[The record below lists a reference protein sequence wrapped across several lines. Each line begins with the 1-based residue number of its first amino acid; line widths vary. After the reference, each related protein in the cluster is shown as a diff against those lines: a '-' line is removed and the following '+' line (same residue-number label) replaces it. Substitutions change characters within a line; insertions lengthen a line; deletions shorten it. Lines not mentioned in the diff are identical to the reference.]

1 MTDWEIVLSEWPRF
15 ASGFGTTLALFLIS
29 TLGAFLIGMIFVN
42 ILYGR
47 NRIARKAVGIYID
60 GMRMLP
66 FLIFVY
72 LLYYGLPSVGI
83 SMSAW
88 TAGIVGLTLY
98 HCAYVAEILRGAW
111 SQLPAGQAEAARAQ
125 GHHGYRM
132 FGRIILPQLVLNS
145 APILGNQLIYMLKD
159 TAFLMIITVQ
169 ELHIRGLVGAVDVFR
184 PAGTVCRR
192 TAALLGDEPVDRG
205 SRPRRKPICKGER
218 SWRFLTPQPAPPRS
232 PTPWRRRRSARAS
245 VTSRCCAMSI

>member
-1 MTDWEIVLSEWPRF
+1 MTDWEIVLDEWPRF
-15 ASGFGTTLALFLIS
+15 ASGFGTTLTLFLLS
-29 TLGAFLIGMIFVN
+29 TLGAFLIGMLFVN

-47 NRIARKAVGIYID
+47 SRVARKAVGIYID

-88 TAGIVGLTLY
+88 TAGLVGLTLY

-111 SQLPAGQAEAARAQ
+111 SQLPAGQAEAARAH
-125 GHHGYRM
+125 GHHGLRM

-159 TAFLMIITVQ
+159 TAFLMIITVK
-169 ELHIRGLVGAVDVFR
+169 ELTYAASSVQSMYFVPLEPFIVALLLYWLMSLSIEGLVVIVNRFAKERGL
-184 PAGTVCRR
+184 
-192 TAALLGDEPVDRG
+192 GD
-205 SRPRRKPICKGER
+205 
-218 SWRFLTPQPAPPRS
+218 T
-232 PTPWRRRRSARAS
+232 
-245 VTSRCCAMSI
+245 

>member
-47 NRIARKAVGIYID
+47 NPIARKAVGIYID

-98 HCAYVAEILRGAW
+98 HCAYVGEILRGAW

-169 ELHIRGLVGAVDVFR
+169 ELTYAASSVQSMYFVPLEPFVVALLLYWAMSLSIEGLVLIVNRFAKERGL
-184 PAGTVCRR
+184 
-192 TAALLGDEPVDRG
+192 GD
-205 SRPRRKPICKGER
+205 S
-218 SWRFLTPQPAPPRS
+218 
-232 PTPWRRRRSARAS
+232 
-245 VTSRCCAMSI
+245 